1 MVKDDVPEVFQGAM
15 YVYSIVA
22 SIIFIYNKSKDL
34 AQIHAQTEYQTQLNE
49 YHTYIANREVQS
61 YMAALLHSSAT
72 DLDVRDKV
80 AGRAPRRGRQKRVRT
95 LYLAVVRLLDIFDSA
110 GFESLFNQIIQI
122 ARHLLTLEA

>member
-1 MVKDDVPEVFQGAM
+1 
-15 YVYSIVA
+15 
-22 SIIFIYNKSKDL
+22 
-34 AQIHAQTEYQTQLNE
+34 
-49 YHTYIANREVQS
+49 
-61 YMAALLHSSAT
+61 MAALLHSSAT